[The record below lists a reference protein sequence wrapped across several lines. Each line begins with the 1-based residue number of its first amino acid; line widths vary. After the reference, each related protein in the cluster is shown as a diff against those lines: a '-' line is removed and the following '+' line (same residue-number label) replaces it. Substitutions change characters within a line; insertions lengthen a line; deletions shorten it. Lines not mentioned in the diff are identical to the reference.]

1 MIARQR
7 IAKSILPVVAATALW
22 AAAGAASPPAAPD
35 DPRGP
40 SAPATLDDLAWMA
53 GRWAERSPTG
63 GAVETWSRPDGGS
76 MLGMCRIDAAGRP
89 TIYELI
95 VIEQRADGPV
105 MLIRH
110 FGPGLRSLHDE
121 PNVLKRVRRGEAEAV
136 FEERTEGK
144 TVTITYRRDG
154 ADRLTVV
161 LDKQSDGK
169 RSESRFRFE
178 RIRGE

>member
-1 MIARQR
+1 MITRYR
-7 IAKSILPVVAATALW
+7 IVKSVLLVAAATALW
-22 AAAGAASPPAAPD
+22 AADGAATPPAAAD
-35 DPRGP
+35 DPRGR
-40 SAPATLDDLAWMA
+40 SAPATLDHLVWMA
-53 GRWAERSPTG
+53 GRWAERTPAG
-63 GAVETWSRPDGGS
+63 GAIETWSRPDSVS

-89 TIYELI
+89 PIYELM

-121 PNVLKRVRRGEAEAV
+121 PNALRLMRCGADEAV
-136 FEERTEGK
+136 FEEQTEGK
-144 TVTITYRRDG
+144 TVTITYHREG

-169 RSESRFRFE
+169 RSESRFRFQ
-178 RIRGE
+178 RVRGE